1 MLPNYTPVTEFCKT
15 NSIFSVWNMSSNTE
29 AKRCFATH
37 DEDIYYFIMRIYYFN
52 RMRIYSTV
60 QLCSITS
67 LWHSG
72 QHLCRAIGR
81 LQVRISLG
89 FWLLSKRR
97 SLWSWLL
104 WKKNLLSWTAMH
116 IDFVMCKNTAET
128 LIFRPPLYGTWA
140 ENEEWWVCDRN
151 GYTFRSFLQI
161 VSTKGPKGKKYNIVR
176 YFGYLQVNQTMYIPG
191 FRPLRI
197 CADLKDFCRT
207 LQKCTDSKKKWPD
220 EKQNKSLT
228 EMSNE

>member
-1 MLPNYTPVTEFCKT
+1 MHLRPSFRNDQSNIIRLIHISHYSYYFIRSLAIRIRRIQVYTHFCAKKNIFLSFGDIHFFQFSAIQFKLGT
-15 NSIFSVWNMSSNTE
+15 NELLNTE

-37 DEDIYYFIMRIYYFN
+37 DEQHRLFQYAYIYYFN

-97 SLWSWLL
+97 SL
-104 WKKNLLSWTAMH
+104 
-116 IDFVMCKNTAET
+116 
-128 LIFRPPLYGTWA
+128 
-140 ENEEWWVCDRN
+140 
-151 GYTFRSFLQI
+151 
-161 VSTKGPKGKKYNIVR
+161 
-176 YFGYLQVNQTMYIPG
+176 
-191 FRPLRI
+191 
-197 CADLKDFCRT
+197 
-207 LQKCTDSKKKWPD
+207 
-220 EKQNKSLT
+220 
-228 EMSNE
+228 